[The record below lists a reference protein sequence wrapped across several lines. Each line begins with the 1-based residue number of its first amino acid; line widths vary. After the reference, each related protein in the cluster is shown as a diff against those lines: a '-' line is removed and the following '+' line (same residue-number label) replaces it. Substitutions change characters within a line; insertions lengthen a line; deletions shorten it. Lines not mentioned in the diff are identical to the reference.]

1 MHLRG
6 SNYSYK
12 LCLGILKKRLVDV
25 LFFLIFTFLCQPED
39 ILSTLQKLSA
49 HQWAFRI
56 LALSKVA
63 QTDKKI
69 RAKPESP
76 FFMEGKFPLT
86 SMGALPDYK
95 IKKLAPNDI
104 SKGGFTHGTQL
115 YLMSQISRIPLF
127 FSRLLVNLLSEPK

>member
-1 MHLRG
+1 MA
-6 SNYSYK
+6 K
-12 LCLGILKKRLVDV
+12 E

-49 HQWAFRI
+49 YQCVCRI
-56 LALSKVA
+56 LAISEVA
-63 QTDKKI
+63 QADKKSGPNL
-69 RAKPESP
+69 KSP

-86 SMGALPDYK
+86 SMGVLPDYK

-104 SKGGFTHGTQL
+104 SKGGFTYGTQL

-127 FSRLLVNLLSEPK
+127 FSHPLVNLLSEPK